1 MASTWRRCAASGL
14 WEGRAISAA
23 SRRWGWPAFRKIAR
37 VHGGFGEA
45 AAAAGVR
52 VPAEPVGPQIARAEK
67 AFPHLAR
74 LEARAVE
81 ALAPDRLQ
89 DVCLGG
95 HRRAPIASR
104 TGPGAVTMTVS
115 FDGERRSSATSA
127 KIWPVPSR
135 IAASPVNASQRLTVT
150 ST

>member
-1 MASTWRRCAASGL
+1 MWSTRAMSGSGTPYPAIASTCRRCAASGL
-14 WEGRAISAA
+14 WEGRAMSAGLHA
-23 SRRWGWPAFRKIAR
+23 RGWAAFWKIAR
-37 VHGGFGEA
+37 VHGGFGQA

-89 DVCLGG
+89 DICLGG

-104 TGPGAVTMTVS
+104 TALGAVTMTVL
-115 FDGERRSSATSA
+115 FD
-127 KIWPVPSR
+127 
-135 IAASPVNASQRLTVT
+135 
-150 ST
+150 